1 MSNRLRGFSLIAVV
15 AAFAAGMLASVQS
28 LPTSGQTATA
38 ADIAQGQYIVQNV
51 ARCIGCHGAT
61 LGGVSNPS
69 NPEFVPR
76 PKIAGLPMFSNDA
89 DAVKFFETG
98 LLPDGSKPKPQQYV
112 NEQQAQPDRSDVAD
126 HDKHGGVEP
135 PHDPV
140 AILIVDG
147 FEGPRPPTPC

>member
-98 LLPDGSKPKPQQYV
+98 LLPDGSKPKPPMASY
-112 NEQQAQPDRSDVAD
+112 NLHHSDA
-126 HDKHGGVEP
+126 
-135 PHDPV
+135 V
-140 AILIVDG
+140 AIVAYL
-147 FEGPRPPTPC
+147 RSLK